1 MSKINPDMKMGELLE
16 TYPETAAV
24 FKANGFPANTKE
36 ELLELLSPQ
45 LMLKTALKVKEMNET
60 LFISLLEE
68 KIAEIKCIGSFQESD
83 KARGKADFLGYTYCP
98 IKDIFKEAFER
109 VLKAYL
115 TESQDGDFQYFVPSG
130 CGEDDP
136 YEEIW
141 KADTIEDFPDV
152 TVAAGFGDFFRPE
165 FVDKFVKKGY
175 FKSVNY
181 QQVHSTFSAVNY
193 EDPQG
198 WYTPYSVLPIVMLID
213 WKKLGNLPVPKQWS
227 DLLNPIYHNNI
238 IIGASQ
244 EDIYED
250 ILLHT
255 YKEYGDEGI
264 IKLAANVKDGLH
276 GAQMAKLA
284 GTANSQ
290 GAAIYVIPWLFA
302 KACPRVK
309 ETMIVWPA
317 DGAIITPMYLLVKA
331 KQEKQLQPFIDFVMG
346 AEYGQKSADNC
357 FPVLNPHVDNKLPD
371 NASFKWLGWDYIRD
385 HSMEELKEHV
395 IAVFKKVW
403 RKNEEAS

>member
-1 MSKINPDMKMGELLE
+1 MRIGDLLE
-16 TYPETAAV
+16 IYPETIAV
-24 FKANGFPANTKE
+24 FEANGFPAATRE

-45 LMLKTALKVKEMNET
+45 LMLKTVLKVKELNTT
-60 LFISLLEE
+60 LFINLLEE
-68 KIAEIKCIGSFQESD
+68 KILEKQRIGTPQESGN
-83 KARGKADFLGYTYCP
+83 AMGNLDFLGYTYCP
-98 IKDIFKEAFER
+98 IKDIFKESFDK
-109 VLKAYL
+109 VLKEYL
-115 TESQDGDFQYFVPSG
+115 AKNQDANFQYFVPSSY
-130 CGEDDP
+130 GEDDP
-136 YEEIW
+136 YEELW
-141 KADTIEDFPDV
+141 KVENIDDFPDV
-152 TVAAGFGDFFRPE
+152 TVAAGFGNFFRQE

-175 FKSVNY
+175 FKSLNY
-181 QQVHSTFSAVNY
+181 QQVHRNFTTANY

-198 WYTPYSVLPIVMLID
+198 WYTPYSALPIVMLID
-213 WKKLGNLPVPKQWS
+213 WKKLGTLPVPKRWS

-255 YKEYGDEGI
+255 YQEHGDEGI
-264 IKLAANVKDGLH
+264 IKLASNVKDGLH

-284 GTANSQ
+284 GSANSQ

-309 ETMIVWPA
+309 DTLIVWPT
-317 DGAIITPMYLLVKA
+317 DGAILTPMYLLIKA

-346 AEYGQKSADNC
+346 ADYGQESADNC

-385 HSMEELKEHV
+385 YSMEELKEHV
-395 IAVFKKVW
+395 VTVFKKAW
-403 RKNEEAS
+403 KKNEEAL